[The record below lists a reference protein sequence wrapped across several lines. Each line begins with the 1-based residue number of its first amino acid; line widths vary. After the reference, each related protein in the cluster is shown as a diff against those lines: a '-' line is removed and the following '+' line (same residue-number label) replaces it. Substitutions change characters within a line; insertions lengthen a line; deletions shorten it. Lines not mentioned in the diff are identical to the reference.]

1 MYPVRLREEADQDLA
16 EAATWY
22 EMHRQGLGQEF
33 LDEAARAIRAIGESP
48 LRYPLMWRQT
58 HRALMRRF
66 PFSIYFRVSAGAVV
80 VVAILHGSR
89 HPRNWRRRP

>member
-22 EMHRQGLGQEF
+22 EMHRLGLGQEF
-33 LDEAARAIRAIGESP
+33 LDEATRTIHAISENP
-48 LRYPLMWRQT
+48 LRYPVMWRQT

-66 PFSIYFRVSAGAVV
+66 PFGIYFRVSGDLVLIVAV
-80 VVAILHGSR
+80 LHGSR
-89 HPRNWRRRP
+89 HPRYWRKRP